1 MTLAPTIAF
10 QGGTI
15 MHRALG
21 LLIILA
27 LFIVVAAA
35 LLAVG
40 GHLPPGVA
48 EDLLRVLEHVRP

>member
-1 MTLAPTIAF
+1 
-10 QGGTI
+10 